1 MRNKA
6 LIFVMGG
13 AIFFGLIAAFS
24 VSRFL
29 AGARSSDSQNIV
41 VVAKVEIPHGAKI
54 IAEQLTTV
62 KMPPNATPAGTFD
75 SYDKVVGRI
84 TITRIL
90 PQEPIVAPRLAAE
103 GTMAGLAALIPEGYR
118 AMTVKV
124 DDEAGLAGFLAP
136 GTVVDV
142 LAVISPPEQAI
153 SQNPISKIV
162 LQNIKVLASGDN
174 LDQPKDGREPNSVKT
189 VTLQVTPEQAEKL
202 VLSSAEGRLRLAL
215 RNSTDQ
221 GDEQTPGATKRT
233 LLTGERALPVVGPDG
248 ETAQKKESTPRRRA
262 PRPVM
267 AELNPKAIAAPTPP
281 PPPPRVMVEV
291 FEGGKKRTLD
301 FPNQQQ

>member
-6 LIFVMGG
+6 LFFVMGG

-29 AGARSSDSQNIV
+29 AGARSTDNLNTVI
-41 VVAKVEIPHGAKI
+41 VAKVEIPHGAKI
-54 IAEQLTTV
+54 IAEQLTSV
-62 KMPPNATPAGTFD
+62 KVSPNATPLGTFD

-90 PQEPIVAPRLAAE
+90 PQEPIVAGRLAAE
-103 GTMAGLAALIPEGYR
+103 GAMAGLAALIPEGYR

-142 LAVISPPEQAI
+142 LAVISPPEQAV

-215 RNSTDQ
+215 RNSQDQ

-233 LLTGERALPVVGPDG
+233 LLSGERALPVVGPDG
-248 ETAQKKESTPRRRA
+248 ETAQQTKPPVRRKA
-262 PRPVM
+262 PKPVM
-267 AELNPKAIAAPTPP
+267 AELVEKTAPVLPP
-281 PPPPRVMVEV
+281 PPPPRVTVDV
-291 FEGGKKRTLD
+291 FEGGKKRTVD

>member
-29 AGARSSDSQNIV
+29 SGARSSENLNTVI
-41 VVAKVEIPHGAKI
+41 VAKVEIPHGAKI
-54 IAEQLTTV
+54 IPEQLTTIKV
-62 KMPPNATPAGTFD
+62 PPNATPIGTFD

-84 TITRIL
+84 TLTRIL
-90 PQEPIVAPRLAAE
+90 PQEPIVAGRLAVE
-103 GTMAGLAALIPEGYR
+103 GAMAGLAALIPEGYR

-142 LAVISPPEQAI
+142 LAVISPPDQAV

-215 RNSTDQ
+215 RNSQDQ

-233 LLTGERALPVVGPDG
+233 LLSGERALPVVGPDG
-248 ETAQKKESTPRRRA
+248 ETAQESKPPVRRKA
-262 PRPVM
+262 PKPVM
-267 AELNPKAIAAPTPP
+267 AEVVEKPAPVLPP
-281 PPPPRVMVEV
+281 PPPPRVTVDV
-291 FEGGKKRTLD
+291 FEGGKKRTVD